1 MSVTGQE
8 QGRAER
14 PGPASRTQRTP
25 SERRQGRFTTAW
37 GKPALLLIGIGLL
50 ALVAAL
56 SIAVG
61 SNPLP
66 LVTVWSALWAPDGSF
81 EATVVAS
88 RLPRTQLGILI
99 GAALAVSGCLIQG
112 VTRNALGDPGLLG
125 INSGAAAAVVTL
137 AAVTGISAG
146 PVLTLVAVVGAFV
159 AALAV
164 YAVGSSGRSSTPVRL
179 VLAGAAIT
187 AVLGAYIQAVTLIN
201 PQVFASYRYWAIG
214 SIVGQHP
221 DTVDLL
227 WPVVTVGLVAA
238 CLLGRALNTLSMGEE
253 TAVALGARTGRTRLA
268 AALIATILA
277 GVATAAVGPIG
288 FVGLAVPHLVRP
300 FTGSD
305 HRWLLPA
312 SAIFGGIL
320 LLGADIIGRVIA
332 RPSEIAVGIVVAF
345 IGAPFLYAAVRHS
358 RSGL

>member
-1 MSVTGQE
+1 MSQAGQE
-8 QGRAER
+8 QGRAAR
-14 PGPASRTQRTP
+14 PGPASRTLESPTQATKV
-25 SERRQGRFTTAW
+25 RFTTAG
-37 GKPALLLIGIGLL
+37 GKPTVLLLGLGLL

-56 SIAVG
+56 SIAIG

-66 LVTVWSALWAPDGSF
+66 LGTVWSALWAPDDSF
-81 EATVVAS
+81 EAAVVAS

-112 VTRNALGDPGLLG
+112 VTRNPLGDPGLLG
-125 INSGAAAAVVTL
+125 INTGAAAAVVTL

-146 PVLTLVAVVGAFV
+146 PVLTLVAVVGAFA
-159 AALAV
+159 AALVV
-164 YAVGSSGRSSTPVRL
+164 YGVGSSGRASTPVRL

-221 DTVDLL
+221 DTVSLL
-227 WPVVTVGLVAA
+227 WPIVAVALVASF
-238 CLLGRALNTLSMGEE
+238 LLGRSLNTLSMGEE

-268 AALIATILA
+268 AALIATVLA

-288 FVGLAVPHLVRP
+288 FVGLAVPHMIRP

-312 SAIFGGIL
+312 SAVFGGVL